1 MSSLAGVTAPSSE
14 QACIYPPSSLLTHS
28 GLSIP
33 ALQPVTGMGC
43 WARRGRGVGGWVGV
57 GQYVDGEI
65 FSDDL
70 GMDSS
75 SSQSLA
81 VLLMLSETLP
91 VGEGL

>member
-1 MSSLAGVTAPSSE
+1 M
-14 QACIYPPSSLLTHS
+14 
-28 GLSIP
+28 
-33 ALQPVTGMGC
+33 
-43 WARRGRGVGGWVGV
+43 GV